1 METLEKPPLANAT
14 AGVVPVAPPEAA
26 AAPSPVAPPLKVEP
40 VKDGPA
46 TVGLNVTNDADR
58 FENAVNTGDSKAFM
72 NLAVSSP
79 DPKVREAAKDK
90 LKVID
95 QNAPLAKAVADIDVT
110 TPEGRVQIAQV
121 YQTLNN
127 REEAKAKGWTTI
139 QDSPQVGTALLRYV
153 MGDKTGALTQITGG
167 NVKASTEYDDAGK
180 MLIVNRN
187 ELGQIDSIF
196 DPSGKMIS
204 REEYAARG
212 GSRELENTFY
222 RKKQLLEMEKN
233 TETYLKETGQQNK
246 AAAALEVTAGISRDM
261 ADLAKDFTDFD
272 APTQALLA
280 GFDKSVLNYATSVNN
295 TIQNLKQQ
303 TATKG
308 KSLGADTIKDIEDTS
323 GKLLGQIWTHKEG
336 DVFKNNAGE
345 TATATDLVSRMD
357 SRSVGKNI
365 ERSVNQSKDE
375 LAKAMRIAQTTG
387 APAER
392 ITQLAKLER
401 YFDLAGQREKIYAEH
416 KENLP
421 AFAQIPTT
429 LPNIT
434 DQASRLKLN
443 GVQGEYASAQVTAF
457 NNWKTNELK
466 KERAI
471 NPNFVPEPG
480 RYEAQWVKQPEYKEL
495 ETFYRD
501 KARSILNEMPKL
513 AKPVDVQQLPAGA
526 IRPDQANANEPKN
539 QPVRPSRVNELSFED
554 EKPNSSKFKPIVK
567 RRGQ

>member
-1 METLEKPPLANAT
+1 METLEQLPLANAT
-14 AGVVPVAPPEAA
+14 AGRIPIAPPETAAAPVPVAP
-26 AAPSPVAPPLKVEP
+26 LKIEP
-40 VKDGPA
+40 VQNGSA
-46 TVGLNVTNDADR
+46 TVGLNVTNDADK
-58 FENAVNTGDSKAFM
+58 FQDAVNTADPKAFM
-72 NLAVSSP
+72 SLAVSSA
-79 DPKVREAAKDK
+79 DPKVREAAKEK
-90 LKVID
+90 LQVI
-95 QNAPLAKAVADIDVT
+95 QKNAPLAKAVADIDVT

-167 NVKASTEYDDAGK
+167 NVKASTEYDDAGR

-212 GSRELENTFY
+212 GSRELENTLY
-222 RKKQLLEMEKN
+222 RKQQLQMQEEN
-233 TETYLKETGQQNK
+233 TKTFLKETGQQNK
-246 AAAALEVTAGISRDM
+246 AAAALEVTANISRDM
-261 ADLAKDFTDFD
+261 ADLAKDFTDLD

-280 GFDKSVLNYATSVNN
+280 GFDKSVLNYSKNLSN
-295 TIQNLKQQ
+295 TIGLLDSLAKSK
-303 TATKG
+303 TKDLSASQIKEIETGVGNAIGAVVKHQEGDKFTVDG
-308 KSLGADTIKDIEDTS
+308 KSGVSVSD
-323 GKLLGQIWTHKEG
+323 LLQKTQQQSKS
-336 DVFKNNAGE
+336 
-345 TATATDLVSRMD
+345 ATVDRT
-357 SRSVGKNI
+357 
-365 ERSVNQSKDE
+365 VNQSKEE
-375 LAKAMRIAQTTG
+375 LAKQIRIAQTSG

-429 LPNIT
+429 LPSIT

-443 GVQGEYASAQVTAF
+443 GVQGEYAAAQVTAF

-513 AKPVDVQQLPAGA
+513 AKPVDVQQLSVGPISPA
-526 IRPDQANANEPKN
+526 QANVNEPKKE
-539 QPVRPSRVNELSFED
+539 PVKPPRLNELSFVD
-554 EKPNSSKFKPIVK
+554 ENPKSNKFTPTVK

>member
-1 METLEKPPLANAT
+1 METVLEKPPLAELPNKA
-14 AGVVPVAPPEAA
+14 AMPPPIEASA
-26 AAPSPVAPPLKVEP
+26 AVEPPKVEP
-40 VKDGPA
+40 IKNGTA
-46 TVGLNVTNDADR
+46 TVGLSVTNDADR

-79 DPKVREAAKDK
+79 DPKVREAANEK
-90 LKVID
+90 LKVIND
-95 QNAPLAKAVADIDVT
+95 NAPLAKAVANIDVT

-212 GSRELENTFY
+212 GSRELENTLY
-222 RKKQLLEMEKN
+222 RKQQVLMQEEN
-233 TETYLKETGQQNK
+233 TKTFLKETGQQNK

-261 ADLAKDFTDFD
+261 ADLAKDFTDLD

-280 GFDKSVLNYATSVNN
+280 GFDKSVLNYSKNLSN
-295 TIQNLKQQ
+295 TIGLLDSLSKSK
-303 TATKG
+303 TKDLSASQIKEIETGVGNAIGAVVKHQEGDKFTVDG
-308 KSLGADTIKDIEDTS
+308 KSGVSVSD
-323 GKLLGQIWTHKEG
+323 LLQKTQQQSKS
-336 DVFKNNAGE
+336 
-345 TATATDLVSRMD
+345 ATVDRT
-357 SRSVGKNI
+357 
-365 ERSVNQSKDE
+365 VNQSKEE
-375 LAKAMRIAQTTG
+375 LAKQIRIAQTSG

-513 AKPVDVQQLPAGA
+513 AKTVDVQQLTVGPITPA
-526 IRPDQANANEPKN
+526 QAN
-539 QPVRPSRVNELSFED
+539 VNESKQAAKPPRDNEFKIITEED
-554 EKPNSSKFKPIVK
+554 KPDNKPKFKV
-567 RRGQ
+567 RREK